1 LSPGGTDQDQGTP
14 ENNLRGHLKLASGYR
29 RPEKLLCSG
38 FVSGIAAVTTGNTCA
53 FRSVQKTMRTSRKLF
68 LIQWKRFRNLT
79 AGLARRNFLW
89 FVVRHEF
96 SNRKFRGSNL
106 PLQVTGLVLTLSRVP
121 RVATSV
127 YPSASAYPSI
137 LRPPHCNH
145 YPGFSRPVIVDLP
158 CRASFRSPP
167 TQGEF
172 HG

>member
-106 PLQVTGLVLTLSRVP
+106 ASSGDRLGPDSIAGPAGSNVCLSLGIRLSLDSSTSTLQPLSGFLASSNCGPSVP
-121 RVATSV
+121 RFVS
-127 YPSASAYPSI
+127 
-137 LRPPHCNH
+137 
-145 YPGFSRPVIVDLP
+145 
-158 CRASFRSPP
+158 
-167 TQGEF
+167 
-172 HG
+172 